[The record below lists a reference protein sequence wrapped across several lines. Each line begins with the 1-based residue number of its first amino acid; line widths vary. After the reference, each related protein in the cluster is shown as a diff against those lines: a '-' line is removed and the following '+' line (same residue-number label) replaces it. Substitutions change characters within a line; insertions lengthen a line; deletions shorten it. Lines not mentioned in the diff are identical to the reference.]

1 MKKNYAAV
9 ALATVVL
16 ATSTPITVLADEGVA
31 TEATENTSEKEEKET
46 SDSSEKEEKESS
58 DSAESK
64 DSESDEAESADSAS
78 DEDAESSDAESDG
91 AESADSASDE
101 GAESSDTESDG
112 SESAEPASDENA
124 DSRDSEAGEDK
135 SAESDAE
142 NASDKEDE
150 SSAETVSETVDVDSE
165 KKEETEEAVTEIE
178 TEASEEKTEEVS
190 ETETETEVISEDLD
204 IDLELVDEMMQ
215 DDYLAQYEE
224 YNDPHGCLPVA
235 GDSEFHLV
243 MTDEYDTETSN
254 WEVPGYPGHITDDQP
269 AFLIWYYDQAE
280 DDPYCYREKENRAVN
295 FVVRDPNKSTD
306 AAPVYGV
313 RRYDGYACKEEYYI
327 FTKGGRFDITDTF
340 LKGIKYYMQQQE
352 SATGY
357 VKDTQINVFCTD
369 AQYVGGEDV
378 AENPFGESAAVRH
391 LDATT
396 TVRFINKR
404 ELEGNEIGE
413 EPEVI
418 IPEEPTHEEPEVII
432 PEEPEVVVPV
442 EPTEEP
448 EIVVPAEPTP
458 EVPEVVS
465 EDPTPVAPATEL
477 TPVREVVAPKNE
489 APVVVNVSVK
499 SERTRVKTDGDVL
512 EAREV
517 AAPMIAPPAPMMA
530 PPAAIEAG
538 HGIIDSRQ
546 PVAAMAAA
554 RNNVQTGDESRMMF
568 WMFAMF
574 ASLLALVGW
583 KRRFVK

>member
-16 ATSTPITVLADEGVA
+16 ATSTPFTVLADEGVA

-58 DSAESK
+58 DSSESK
-64 DSESDEAESADSAS
+64 DSESDEAESSDSAS
-78 DEDAESSDAESDG
+78 DKEAESSDSESDDS
-91 AESADSASDE
+91 ESDDSASDKE
-101 GAESSDTESDG
+101 VESNDSETGDTESENDVSEQDNESND
-112 SESAEPASDENA
+112 SESNAAEDEDA
-124 DSRDSEAGEDK
+124 DSTEDK

-150 SSAETVSETVDVDSE
+150 SSAEVSETVDADSE
-165 KKEETEEAVTEIE
+165 KKEEAEETVAE

-190 ETETETEVISEDLD
+190 ETETEAEVISDDLD

-215 DDYLAQYEE
+215 DDYLDQYEE
-224 YNDPHGCLPVA
+224 YYDPHGCLPVV

-280 DDPYCYREKENRAVN
+280 DDPYCYRDKENRAVN

-313 RRYDGYACKEEYYI
+313 RRYDGYARKEEYYI

-404 ELEGNEIGE
+404 ELEGND
-413 EPEVI
+413 EVG
-418 IPEEPTHEEPEVII
+418 EEPEVII

-465 EDPTPVAPATEL
+465 EDPTPVAPAEEL

-538 HGIIDSRQ
+538 HGIPS
-546 PVAAMAAA
+546 A
-554 RNNVQTGDESRMMF
+554 RCRNGSCKKQRTD
-568 WMFAMF
+568 W
-574 ASLLALVGW
+574 
-583 KRRFVK
+583 